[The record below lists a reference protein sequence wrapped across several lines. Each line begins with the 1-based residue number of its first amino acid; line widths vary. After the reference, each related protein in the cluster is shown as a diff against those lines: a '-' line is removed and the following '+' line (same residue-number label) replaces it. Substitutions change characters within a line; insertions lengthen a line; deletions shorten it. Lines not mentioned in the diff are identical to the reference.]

1 MLTTGGNQ
9 LPRINKTGLKRSLGI
24 VASLIIVLGAIFV
37 AVLWRSPSPN
47 METAQCRRGTIQ
59 EVISEKGMTGL
70 ADTILLTMPF
80 SGRIEAIP
88 WIEGT
93 EVTKDQILARIVP
106 SDVEQMLAEARA
118 VVARI
123 EAAIRTQ
130 RDNRVEETA
139 IAQAQA
145 YVESMKSTVSAAA
158 ARCDASEARYNYAQK
173 YAARIAG
180 LVHSGGASQ
189 DDLDR
194 TELLK
199 IESELSYQ
207 QDRLIH
213 AALVSLQAATNLLPT
228 LIERYV
234 QRKSLVEDELKQQLA
249 EAKAR
254 LATIEENARRAV
266 MRSPYDG
273 VVLHRYVSQEQFLP
287 AGTRLLE
294 LGRWEDL
301 QIEAD
306 ILTQDA
312 LRIKKGMAV
321 NVFLGENMAEPVC
334 QGKVKRI
341 DPAAFTKL
349 SSLGVEEQRVKVIV
363 ELDPKDI
370 ANLRRDA
377 NLGVGYRVWVRI
389 VIKER
394 HDTLIVP
401 RICVVRE
408 ASDQWVVWISKGQ
421 RAERRSVT
429 VGIMNDLY
437 AEILSGLA
445 EGEEVVLTP
454 EVHSTGSY

>member
-1 MLTTGGNQ
+1 MLTIAGGQ
-9 LPRINKTGLKRSLGI
+9 FSKGNKRKLKRALGI
-24 VASLIIVLGAIFV
+24 GAVVVLVLGGVFLI
-37 AVLWRSPSPN
+37 LTSRSSSPSVEIAPC
-47 METAQCRRGTIQ
+47 QRGTIQ
-59 EVISEKGMTGL
+59 EVVSEKGITRL
-70 ADTILLTMPF
+70 SDTVLITMPF
-80 SGRIEAIP
+80 NGRIEAIP
-88 WIEGT
+88 WVEGT
-93 EVTKDQILARIVP
+93 EVKKGQVLARIVP
-106 SDVEQMLAEARA
+106 SDVDQMLAEARA

-158 ARCDASEARYNYAQK
+158 ARCEASEARYNYAQK

-180 LVHSGGASQ
+180 LVRSGGASQ

-199 IESELSYQ
+199 IESELSYR

-213 AALVSLQAATNLLPT
+213 AALVSLQAATDLLPT
-228 LIERYV
+228 LIQKYVER
-234 QRKSLVEDELKQQLA
+234 KLLVEEELKQQLA

-266 MRSPYDG
+266 MTSPYDR

-301 QIEAD
+301 EIEAD

-312 LRIKKGMAV
+312 VRLRKDMTV
-321 NVFLGENMAEPVC
+321 NVFLGENTVKPVC

-341 DPAAFTKL
+341 EPAAFTKL

-363 ELDPKDI
+363 ELNPKDI
-370 ANLRRDA
+370 EDLRREA
-377 NLGVGYRVWVRI
+377 NLGVGYRVWIRI
-389 VIKER
+389 IVNER

-401 RICVVRE
+401 RISVVRE
-408 ASDQWVVWISKGQ
+408 ESDRWAVWVWTGR
-421 RAERRSVT
+421 RAERRAVT

-437 AEILSGLA
+437 AEIVSGLT
-445 EGEEVVLTP
+445 EGEEVLLTP
-454 EVHSTGSY
+454 EVGLTTSY